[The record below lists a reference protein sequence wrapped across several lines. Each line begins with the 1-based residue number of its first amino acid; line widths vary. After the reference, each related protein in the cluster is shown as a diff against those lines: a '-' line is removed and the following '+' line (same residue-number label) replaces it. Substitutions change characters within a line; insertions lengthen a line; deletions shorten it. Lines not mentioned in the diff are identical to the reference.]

1 MELHTK
7 KTYAMNGVSVLIDTN
22 IANLPSIITP
32 FFTSLFFSLSIG
44 KLYDQIIVQAKFFA
58 EKMVIFLPIVY
69 LCVNVQN

>member
-32 FFTSLFFSLSIG
+32 FFTSLFFHYPL
-44 KLYDQIIVQAKFFA
+44 
-58 EKMVIFLPIVY
+58 
-69 LCVNVQN
+69 VNYMIKS